1 MFFACIR
8 GQLSIHGQS
17 ASAIL
22 PFVPFKRPSKNYNEA
37 ELYDYA
43 IGALGRKMRSVAEL
57 KRLLRQRVERGEVG
71 DLLVEMVI
79 LRLKEHKYLNDT
91 NYAAAYSAYRRD
103 NQKFGPRRVVTDL
116 KAKGVHGD
124 VIEKAVSEVYSSVK
138 EEDQARAF
146 LRRKRLQKPASNKDA
161 ARIFRALL
169 RAGFSAGVSVKILKK
184 WDVED
189 EVLAALQDENPLE
202 SET

>member
-1 MFFACIR
+1 MA
-8 GQLSIHGQS
+8 
-17 ASAIL
+17 
-22 PFVPFKRPSKNYNEA
+22 FKRPQKNYNEA

-43 IGALGRKMRSVAEL
+43 VGALGRKMRSVAEL
-57 KRLLRQRVERGEVG
+57 KRLLRQRVEKGEIG

-79 LRLKEHKYLNDT
+79 LRLKEQKYLNDS
-91 NYAAAYSAYRRD
+91 NYAAAYSIYRRD
-103 NQKFGPRRVVTDL
+103 NQKLGPRRVVTDL

-124 VIEKAVSEVYSSVK
+124 VIKEAVAGAYSGVK
-138 EEDQARAF
+138 EEEQARAF
-146 LRRKRLQKPASNKDA
+146 LRRKRLQKPANNKDT

-189 EVLAALQDENPLE
+189 EVLTALQEESGLE
-202 SET
+202 PET